1 MVITTLLLLGL
12 EKLKY
17 SFTARRIPLTCPA
30 TDTHPPFELIPNPQ
44 SCSFAYC
51 TCPTKPHGCRVMAEW
66 LWWLCLCVYSET
78 EDHIHCKSEHFRDG
92 GAGNSDLRGIRRSN
106 SHHQLELRWV
116 CLHWRRAGKLIKA
129 IWMTVEA
136 KYLNL
141 RYWRARV
148 LQAFF
153 WELMNPTWCK
163 VYWYYLYP
171 SCTVYIQY
179 YMHKPLS
186 RC

>member
-1 MVITTLLLLGL
+1 MFITTLLPLGL

-17 SFTARRIPLTCPA
+17 SFTARRIPLTCHA
-30 TDTHPPFELIPNPQ
+30 TDPHPPFELIPNPQ

-51 TCPTKPHGCRVMAEW
+51 TCPTKPPGCRVMAEW
-66 LWWLCLCVYSET
+66 LWWLCFCVYSET

-106 SHHQLELRWV
+106 SHHQLELRWA

-153 WELMNPTWCK
+153 REWTPPGAI
-163 VYWYYLYP
+163 YI
-171 SCTVYIQY
+171 VYILLSVSQLHCV
-179 YMHKPLS
+179 HKILH
-186 RC
+186 R